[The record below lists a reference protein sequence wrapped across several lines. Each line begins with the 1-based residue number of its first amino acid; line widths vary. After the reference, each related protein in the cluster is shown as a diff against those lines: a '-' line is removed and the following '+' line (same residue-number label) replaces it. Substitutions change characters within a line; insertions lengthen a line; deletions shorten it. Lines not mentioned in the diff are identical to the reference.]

1 MYILYDGILD
11 TTNLFDTFKDRIL
24 FSFSNNKS
32 SLSRLTKNTITDKE
46 IVIKSRDIIHLI

>member
-24 FSFSNNKS
+24 FSFFNNKS
-32 SLSRLTKNTITDKE
+32 SLSRLSKNTITDKE

>member
-32 SLSRLTKNTITDKE
+32 SLSRLSKNTITDKE